1 MYGIIIYKYYVL
13 DLRVLAR
20 VNILDTTRK
29 LVRLGIPSAYSK
41 TLLKR
46 VLLILKEELNESLNT
61 PIR

>member
-29 LVRLGIPSAYSK
+29 LVRLGIPSVYSK